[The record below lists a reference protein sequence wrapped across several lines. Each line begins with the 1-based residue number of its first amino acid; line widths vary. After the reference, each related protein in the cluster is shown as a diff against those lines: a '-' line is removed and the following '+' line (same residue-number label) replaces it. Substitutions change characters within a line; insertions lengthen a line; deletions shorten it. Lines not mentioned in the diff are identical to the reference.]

1 MTTYAVHYHYSD
13 DTDRRMELRPVHR
26 EFLGRL
32 ADQGNCLA
40 AGAYAPTE
48 RPGGLL
54 ILRADS
60 AAAVDELLSAD
71 PYRTEG
77 IVTDLEILEWGVA
90 LGPVAEQL
98 K

>member
-13 DTDRRMELRPVHR
+13 DTDRRMEVRPVHR
-26 EFLGRL
+26 EFLGKL
-32 ADQGNCLA
+32 AEQGICLA

-54 ILRADS
+54 ILRGESAEQVDKILAD
-60 AAAVDELLSAD
+60 D
-71 PYRTEG
+71 PYRSEG

-90 LGPVAEQL
+90 VGPVADQL